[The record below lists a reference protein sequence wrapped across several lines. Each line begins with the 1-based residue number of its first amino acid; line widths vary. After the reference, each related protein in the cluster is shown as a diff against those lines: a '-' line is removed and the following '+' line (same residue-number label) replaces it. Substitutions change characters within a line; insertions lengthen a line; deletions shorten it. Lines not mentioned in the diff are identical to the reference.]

1 VLRICPQDFQL
12 FMDPRLGD
20 QVRLLKALHA
30 RGRVKV
36 AQPIVYEPGCE
47 PFGQPY
53 FIMDRLEGRVPVSF
67 PPYNSGGFLFEA
79 TVAQRRTLWESAV
92 DQLAEVARTPLADV
106 AFLAEADGDGD
117 FEQNLQWW
125 FTYARWAGVAE
136 LPALA
141 QLQAWL
147 EANRPAD
154 PPPGLSWGDARIGNM
169 MFADD
174 FTVAGVM
181 DWEQLSLGGALLD
194 MGWWLYFD
202 RFHSDGLGLKRLE
215 GLGDRAE
222 TIARWEGVMGLKVS
236 DIEWYEMLAG
246 YKLAVI
252 TGRKV
257 ILEKNAAP
265 SNNPNSN
272 IITQLNARLQGWS
285 APEDMLG

>member
-1 VLRICPQDFQL
+1 MIYD
-12 FMDPRLGD
+12 DSG
-20 QVRLLKALHA
+20 
-30 RGRVKV
+30 
-36 AQPIVYEPGCE
+36 E

-53 FIMDRLEGRVPVSF
+53 FIMTRLDGRVPVSF
-67 PPYNSGGFLFEA
+67 PPYNAGGFLFDA
-79 TVAQRRTLWESAV
+79 GVAERRRLWESAV

-117 FEQNLQWW
+117 FEQSLKWW
-125 FTYARWAGVAE
+125 FDYARWAEVAR

-141 QLQAWL
+141 ELEAWL
-147 EANRPAD
+147 MTHKPTA

-169 MFADD
+169 MFSDD

-202 RFHSDGLGLKRLE
+202 RFHSETLGLKRLD
-215 GLGDRAE
+215 GLGGREE
-222 TIARWEGVMGLKVS
+222 TIARWEGVTGLKVA

-257 ILEKNAAP
+257 MLEKNQTP
-265 SNNPNSN
+265 RNNPNNN
-272 IITQLNARLQGWS
+272 IITQANARLLGW
-285 APEDMLG
+285 APPVDIIV